1 MGSESCFFVYFAGSA
16 SLDDAEAAL
25 RKTTLSVVRD
35 GGALVV
41 RWEEGPELLIGLSDE
56 PHVRLEAEDWA
67 ERRGVPELARCD
79 RRFEVGF
86 DDLEAVLFETNT
98 LAEVQMTL
106 QDLTKGYITMAW
118 NHEVMRP
125 TVD

>member
-1 MGSESCFFVYFAGSA
+1 MASDSHFLVYFAGTVT
-16 SLDDAEAAL
+16 LDDAEAAL
-25 RKTTLSVVRD
+25 RKTTLTVTRD
-35 GGALVV
+35 GGTLMV
-41 RWEEGPELLIGLSDE
+41 RWADGPELFIGLSDE
-56 PHVRLEAEDWA
+56 EHVILEAEDWA

-86 DDLEAVLFETNT
+86 EDLEAVLLETNT

-118 NHEVMRP
+118 NDEVMRP
-125 TVD
+125 SP